1 MDQKPESIKEGKKF
15 DLELHSART
24 QTPLPGQRDG
34 DIDASALPS
43 ARHAVKDEYSDYVK
57 LAKQGGH
64 QGKNFYFHVFEA
76 FFVLISLHAQ
86 MYIVDYSFN
95 RCKINIQTN

>member
-64 QGKNFYFHVFEA
+64 QGKNFHFPVFEA
-76 FFVLISLHAQ
+76 FLF
-86 MYIVDYSFN
+86 
-95 RCKINIQTN
+95 